1 MNRLC
6 NVAKRVRTDAG
17 IRYCPVVLSAN
28 GRITPDTVLVN
39 GIPERHREG
48 SYYLEFYEGT
58 KRRRVSIGK
67 DAADAT
73 ARRLRK
79 EAELN
84 AKNNGVAVATE
95 SKNARRVL
103 SAAIS
108 DYLEDTKLS
117 RKRKT
122 YAAYDLTL
130 SYFAQ
135 CCSKMYVDEIERKDL
150 LKFSEFLRDVKDQA
164 PRSVYNKFENLM
176 TFLKSTGYSRTC
188 GQERL
193 ATIRGG
199 RTRDIRKRGLGCP
212 VKSLQTRR
220 EALV

>member
-1 MNRLC
+1 
-6 NVAKRVRTDAG
+6 
-17 IRYCPVVLSAN
+17 
-28 GRITPDTVLVN
+28 
-39 GIPERHREG
+39 
-48 SYYLEFYEGT
+48 
-58 KRRRVSIGK
+58 VSIGK

-130 SYFAQ
+130 RYFAQ

-212 VKSLQTRR
+212 VQSLQTRR